1 MLLKKKTHQWLRKNI
16 RILFFEKGC
25 GPLAEDPVLSVSGP
39 PATRKMGLL
48 CLVTASSA
56 AAAKRC
62 IWSHTLWW
70 KAAEEEE
77 EHSLELH

>member
-1 MLLKKKTHQWLRKNI
+1 M
-16 RILFFEKGC
+16 
-25 GPLAEDPVLSVSGP
+25 SVCGP
-39 PATRKMGLL
+39 PATRKIGLL

-62 IWSHTLWW
+62 VWSHTLWW

-77 EHSLELH
+77 EHRLKATTRPLLIPTNSELH